1 MSSESLTKSY
11 YQVLRPWSG
20 KNCGRAT
27 LPPLLLGPSSTMW
40 IFSISNWI
48 ISRKRVLYTCSH
60 HLLARQTQGCQGKDM
75 DLKSWEIENPSSPKL
90 GPKSSKIE
98 LKMFKWA
105 IFFFSVLWC
114 LSTTFTDQSFSA
126 SVGVRVP
133 CRALKL
139 QKMDS
144 PCNFVPGWLF
154 LGTFKDF
161 FFQLSQILRV
171 KGKNK

>member
-1 MSSESLTKSY
+1 
-11 YQVLRPWSG
+11 
-20 KNCGRAT
+20 
-27 LPPLLLGPSSTMW
+27 
-40 IFSISNWI
+40 
-48 ISRKRVLYTCSH
+48 
-60 HLLARQTQGCQGKDM
+60 M

-105 IFFFSVLWC
+105 IFFFSVLWYH
-114 LSTTFTDQSFSA
+114 STTFTALFSKCW
-126 SVGVRVP
+126 GTFLRVP

-144 PCNFVPGWLF
+144 PCNFVQEWLF

-161 FFQLSQILRV
+161 FYTSFLKSCVSRVRTSKNENRSPKGNTTRINKKAALLNNNFPYWIL
-171 KGKNK
+171 KSNKILDHFTALKENFHLAPI